1 MDPFSITASVVTLIQ
16 VSAQVTVLVKQFRDE
31 VNVVDTTLNGILNDV
46 DGFQQVLQS
55 MKETFAQEDIQAEVQ
70 TTGHVGSH
78 WKNLARSLSDGEGTL
93 DQLRSL
99 LTSVSK
105 STSFL
110 DATRKQLR
118 LKSAIAQ
125 ISGFREQIQSYRAAL
140 QLSLSTVIVWNQVTL
155 QKSTAKLPERVI
167 PNLNKLYDEIRNLGA
182 DLNAKIE
189 KLQSTVVNQGFH
201 AESELISL
209 TNLKECVESA
219 ADVVSTASTT
229 LGPEG
234 SDKASAKYGSDFGD
248 VFKKESNETMQRW
261 MSSNTVYEFDD
272 VEAPTL
278 DPSETSTGDA
288 LTVYESDSDSDIE
301 NELVRALFN
310 NGKRRKEQG
319 DLHGAERHLRNCLS
333 RFPST
338 TSYTSLASSQ
348 STSITGVSKA
358 ELLEMLTE
366 TYCLQGS
373 WTQAK
378 STMKEKLAIT
388 ERQTGKKSESFLWDS
403 FTLCEIL
410 LNTKDYTEAHIH
422 GRQSLR
428 GFRKLREPG
437 HDGYEK
443 TLVLLIKICKEQEN
457 LEDEEAYAALLGSY
471 RGNLATQQSTPGT
484 KSNTPQ
490 DLASPLTDA
499 HPQDL
504 TFAVTTK
511 YIASDVSLP
520 SSRRMSGKPKS
531 PERWEPSSSI
541 DPKLGTSLNRANT
554 THSDEQSPSSMLGK
568 LTTKLPDARGGLSME
583 NAAAQEFVVSTPN
596 GCALTGGETKPQT
609 AKLTP
614 GLSLATPDNHTSRA
628 DVLTRSLE
636 AARSSFKGPPEGDIA
651 IKPTNET
658 LSSSATR
665 ISSKAT
671 PQLQSTLPSAH
682 SPDSG
687 DTSSYTKLLVALCQ
701 QELGSKP
708 VFMIGRGREGYNCM
722 VFADSSQRREI
733 AKVTG
738 CKTREEARHNAA
750 SKAYKALVLLST
762 QSRPTTSTNN
772 TTEEVPVLAP
782 NTEPPAAPREGHV
795 DPPAYTPNEAP
806 SNLSSPVEFLQSIP
820 EIMVSPTLNQ
830 TTFLRSMACDPAQS
844 FPVRRAASDSRLPW
858 HKNTNA
864 EPFSNHTKLH
874 TESFGGLHGAT
885 ANPDLP
891 THRRAASTSTR
902 LPDWKTGEATG
913 FSHPSKLMVP
923 RPALKSPHGSDDSRK
938 RPTAQPSVTFDTIE
952 GSVERSNHSNPDPV
966 TPTSRSFSLFPTS
979 MAKTFSLQDRR
990 SKSDDPSLTK
1000 KKSLRF
1006 ALLGSSSKRKSPT
1019 TASPASE
1026 ATGTPPASSSIR
1038 SCPICTASLHDL
1050 SDDEAWS
1057 HVDSC
1062 LGESSPQITNT
1073 AYELPASEPS
1083 FFAAELP
1090 APFTPPTPSGSRVGG
1105 PNLPSS
1111 PIQSPSAMSD
1121 LHRAFSRRDL
1131 SADKFEIEDEVNV
1144 AVPPAMSP
1152 LSRFELNPLQR
1163 QVLLLGDAKCGKT
1176 WLSSAWCNGVIPKHT
1191 PSSATTFTKPMGS
1204 LEVVVQDHSEVDFF
1218 RDHLRHASYGVV
1230 HAVLLCFDISSPESF
1245 DNVEHK
1251 WNHEADLYLNK
1262 VPKILVG
1269 CKKDINRGGSRT
1281 VWTRDAYKLTARI
1294 SARAYFETSAVTMEG
1309 LDMLFN
1315 HVAQIAPR

>member
-55 MKETFAQEDIQAEVQ
+55 MKETFAQEDIQADVQ

-99 LTSVSK
+99 LTSVNK

-155 QKSTAKLPERVI
+155 QKSTAKLPEKI
-167 PNLNKLYDEIRNLGA
+167 APNLNKLYDQIRNLGA

-189 KLQSTVVNQGFH
+189 KLEGTVVNQGFH

-234 SDKASAKYGSDFGD
+234 SDRASAKGGSDFGD
-248 VFKKESNETMQRW
+248 VFKKDSNELMQRW
-261 MSSNTVYEFDD
+261 ISSNTVYEFDD

-403 FTLCEIL
+403 YRLCEIL

-437 HDGYEK
+437 HDGYKK
-443 TLVLLIKICKEQEN
+443 TLVLLIKICNEQEN

-471 RGNLATQQSTPGT
+471 QANLETQQLTPAT
-484 KSNTPQ
+484 ESNAVQ
-490 DLASPLTDA
+490 DLARTLISARFQDSTFASTTDCV
-499 HPQDL
+499 PQD
-504 TFAVTTK
+504 
-511 YIASDVSLP
+511 VSVP
-520 SSRRMSGKPKS
+520 DPQHTSGKSKS
-531 PERWEPSSSI
+531 PGRQESHPREYSH
-541 DPKLGTSLNRANT
+541 LAALENRVNRAYP
-554 THSDEQSPSSMLGK
+554 DEQSPSPVLDVGSSKVSDPREG
-568 LTTKLPDARGGLSME
+568 PNVGI
-583 NAAAQEFVVSTPN
+583 AAAQEFVGYNPGGHASISEGKRPRYGKSTPRLFLKTPEN
-596 GCALTGGETKPQT
+596 HSLSALAQ
-609 AKLTP
+609 
-614 GLSLATPDNHTSRA
+614 
-628 DVLTRSLE
+628 TRSPE
-636 AARSSFKGPPEGDIA
+636 IARSSSRGVPFEENTPRT
-651 IKPTNET
+651 TNET
-658 LSSSATR
+658 PSPSSTR
-665 ISSKAT
+665 VLSKAT
-671 PQLQSTLPSAH
+671 PELQDTVLH
-682 SPDSG
+682 TKFINNG
-687 DTSSYTKLLVALCQ
+687 DTPSYTKLLVTLCQ

-722 VFADSSQRREI
+722 VFADSSQRKEI

-762 QSRPTTSTNN
+762 QAERAESTSDTARVTT
-772 TTEEVPVLAP
+772 VPAP
-782 NTEPPAAPREGHV
+782 NTKSSTPPRDTFI
-795 DPPAYTPNEAP
+795 DPPAYTPNETP

-820 EIMVSPTLNQ
+820 EIMISPTLNQ
-830 TTFLRSMACDPAQS
+830 TTFVRNMASNPAQS
-844 FPVRRAASDSRLPW
+844 FPVRRTVSDSRIPW
-858 HKNTNA
+858 HKSPSA
-864 EPFSNHTKLH
+864 DPSSNFTKPG
-874 TESFGGLHGAT
+874 TEGLGGLHGAA
-885 ANPDLP
+885 ANSDLV

-902 LPDWKTGEATG
+902 LPEWKSGETKA
-913 FSHPSKLMVP
+913 FAHPSELTIP
-923 RPALKSPHGSDDSRK
+923 KSAMKSQHSSEDSRK
-938 RPTAQPSVTFDTIE
+938 RPTAQPSVTFDSIE
-952 GSVERSNHSNPDPV
+952 SSVERSNHSNPDPV

-979 MAKTFSLQDRR
+979 IAKTLQDRR
-990 SKSDDPSLTK
+990 SKSDDHGLTK

-1006 ALLGSSSKRKSPT
+1006 SLLGSSSKRKSPT
-1019 TASPASE
+1019 TVSPGTEVA
-1026 ATGTPPASSSIR
+1026 GTPPASGSSK
-1038 SCPICTASLHDL
+1038 SCPICTASLHNL
-1050 SDDEAWS
+1050 SHDEAWS

-1062 LGESSPQITNT
+1062 LCASPPPTIET

-1083 FFAAELP
+1083 YFAAELP
-1090 APFTPPTPSGSRVGG
+1090 APFAPPTCSGSRTAG
-1105 PNLPSS
+1105 PTSPSS
-1111 PIQSPSAMSD
+1111 ALQSPGAMSD
-1121 LHRAFSRRDL
+1121 LHRAFSKRDL
-1131 SADKFEIEDEVNV
+1131 SADKFEI
-1144 AVPPAMSP
+1144 
-1152 LSRFELNPLQR
+1152 
-1163 QVLLLGDAKCGKT
+1163 GDG
-1176 WLSSAWCNGVIPKHT
+1176 HT
-1191 PSSATTFTKPMGS
+1191 PASTTTFTKPMGS
-1204 LEVVVQDHSEVDFF
+1204 LEVLIQDHSGLGVPQ
-1218 RDHLRHASYGVV
+1218 DHLRRASYGVV

-1245 DNVEHK
+1245 ENVEYK
-1251 WNHEADLYLNK
+1251 WNHEADLYLKN

-1281 VWTRDAYKLTARI
+1281 VWTRDAYKLTARM